1 MNRPSLLLALLLSAP
16 LHAATLSGL
25 WEFDDSANLGK
36 ATVGSDLVFT
46 GTAPSYN
53 VSVAD
58 DGAVSLN
65 GVMTTVA
72 GAANRITATHGI
84 DPTHSPGTLVSQY
97 SIVMDLFSPAA
108 SRAGWRALFQ
118 TNTANTNDA
127 DYFIR
132 NSNDTIGISTLGYS
146 ASPINETVW
155 TRLVITVDLDLAGN
169 DVKAYVNGSL
179 FHTHASNQTLT
190 GTYALDPTVLFFTD
204 NDGENLALNIGS
216 LAIYDGVLT
225 PTEITTLGGAGTAV
239 PEPSV
244 LGLATMASL
253 LGVRRRR

>member
-1 MNRPSLLLALLLSAP
+1 MNRTSLLFALLLSSP
-16 LHAATLSGL
+16 LHAATLTGL
-25 WEFDDSANLGK
+25 WEFNDSANLGK
-36 ATVGSDLVFT
+36 ATVGTDLAFS
-46 GTAPSYN
+46 GTAPSYSA
-53 VSVAD
+53 SVAD

-84 DPTHSPGTLVSQY
+84 DPANSPGTLVSQY
-97 SIVMDLFSPAA
+97 SIVMDIFSPAA
-108 SRAGWRALFQ
+108 SRSGWRALFQ

-132 NSNDTIGISTLGYS
+132 NSNDTLGISTLGYS
-146 ASPINETVW
+146 ANPINETAW
-155 TRLVITVDLDLAGN
+155 TRVVITVDLDLAGN
-169 DVKAYVNGSL
+169 DVKAYINGSL

-190 GTYALDPTVLFFTD
+190 GTYALDPTLLFFSD
-204 NDGENLALNIGS
+204 NDGENLPLNVAS

-225 PTEITTLGGAGTAV
+225 PTEVSTLGGAGAAV

-244 LGLATMASL
+244 FGLATLAAL